1 MPHAEL
7 PGRRLFFERAG
18 EGEPLLLVQGMSG
31 THLSWGE
38 PFPRALRAG
47 GLETIAYDHR
57 GVGHSD
63 RVEPHQLFSIAEL
76 ADDAAALL
84 DVLEI
89 ESAHAL
95 GVSMG
100 GMVAQELALRH
111 PESVRTLTLGCTF
124 TGGAHAVMP
133 DAAVGLAL
141 AEALRFG
148 DRERALRRLWELNVS
163 PAFAAEPGAY
173 ETFGGLAAALP
184 VSVRMI
190 FMQLGAIGGHDTGSR
205 LGAIAAPT
213 LVLHGTD
220 DRMIPVANAE
230 ILTRLI
236 PGARL
241 ALLEGVG
248 HGFWWEQPER
258 AARLVLD
265 HARVPTNQEARP

>member
-38 PFPRALRAG
+38 PFPQALRAG
-47 GLETIAYDHR
+47 GVQTIAYDHR

-63 RVEPHQLFSIAEL
+63 RVESVEPFTIAEL

-84 DVLEI
+84 DALGV
-89 ESAHAL
+89 ESAHVL

-111 PESVRTLTLGCTF
+111 PARLRTLTLGCTF
-124 TGGAHAVMP
+124 TGGGHAVMP
-133 DAAVGLAL
+133 DPATGLAL
-141 AEALRFG
+141 AAALRSG
-148 DRERALRRLWELNVS
+148 DRERALRALWELNVS

-173 ETFGGLAAALP
+173 ETFAGLAATLP

-190 FMQLGAIGGHDTGSR
+190 FMQLGAIAGHDTGSR
-205 LGAIAAPT
+205 LDAIAAPT
-213 LVLHGTD
+213 LVVHGTG

-230 ILTRLI
+230 TLARLI
-236 PGARL
+236 PEARL
-241 ALLEGVG
+241 ALLDGVG
-248 HGFWWEQPER
+248 HCFWWEQPER
-258 AARLVLD
+258 SARLVLG
-265 HARVPTNQEARP
+265 HAGVPTTQEARP